1 MLEIQGIAV
10 SDGISFAKA
19 YCLKDPDLSF
29 EKVTVLDI
37 QEELERF
44 KTARGKAKKG
54 ASRDLRNCSGQIWC
68 RQGSDFCGT
77 FISVRRPRND
87 CSS

>member
-29 EKVTVLDI
+29 EKVTVLDV

-44 KTARGKAKKG
+44 KAAMGKAKKELQEIYEIAQGKFG
-54 ASRDLRNCSGQIWC
+54 ADKAAI
-68 RQGSDFCGT
+68 FAAH
-77 FISVRRPRND
+77 
-87 CSS
+87 